1 MIRLPPR
8 STRTDTLLPYTTLFR
23 SRQGDGAAWLRR
35 SRVPGYRRRQLRW
48 LGYDLCR
55 HPDRYLQGG
64 IGKRSGRRYWH
75 LQRGGLPGQPVEQ
88 LLAARRFCRRPL
100 AGRSFPA
107 VRPAQGQDAD
117 TAAFRVE
124 GRPTDVSEEHTYEL

>member
-35 SRVPGYRRRQLRW
+35 SRVPRYRRRQLRW

-55 HPDRYLQGG
+55 YPDRYLQGG

-75 LQRGGLPGQPVEQ
+75 LQRGGLPGQPVGQ
-88 LLAARRFCRRPL
+88 LLR
-100 AGRSFPA
+100 
-107 VRPAQGQDAD
+107 
-117 TAAFRVE
+117 
-124 GRPTDVSEEHTYEL
+124 SEEHTSELQSLMRISYAVFCLKNKQQIKQMITK